1 MMFAAEVYIKTMLIP
16 SILTVLQYFQVVL
29 CHAHIDWQYWM
40 WLVLLLVI
48 TISWSQHFPPP
59 FQDRL
64 NCPHHIS
71 VSEASS
77 AVFVHSASLSSLFLS
92 SLFCFFTSLLPLS
105 LLSVPSFIIIF
116 WSASDY
122 WTLLR
127 VFLRE

>member
-1 MMFAAEVYIKTMLIP
+1 MMFAAEVYIKKNVNSFHLNCPPVFSGCYMSCTW
-16 SILTVLQYFQVVL
+16 T
-29 CHAHIDWQYWM
+29 IDWQYWM

-77 AVFVHSASLSSLFLS
+77 AVFVHSAFLS
-92 SLFCFFTSLLPLS
+92 SLFFSSLLFSFTSLLPI
-105 LLSVPSFIIIF
+105 PSFIIIF